1 MNHEH
6 PDYEPDLRPGLGDTA
21 ERPAVTD
28 LEPDHEPDH
37 EPLGLLG
44 RDDEQYDEFDSAE
57 PAYASRRGGSRR
69 AEKGGSRLA
78 GCLAVLIALAVIV
91 AGGWFA
97 ASKLM
102 DLDLGDK
109 FGGGTSDYSGQDA
122 NGEVAFEVK
131 PGDTAAQIGRNL
143 KAAGV
148 VASVDAFITAANANP
163 DSAGIQ
169 VGFYALQK
177 QMKAS
182 DALAVLVDPANI
194 VTTTVAVPEGLRVTD
209 IVEVLAKGTPF
220 KKKEFEA
227 ALQQTDQLG
236 LPDYAEGNPEGYL
249 FPATYAFAPTDQ
261 PIDMLKKMVQR
272 WQDAAEANELEAK
285 ADDLGYTPAE
295 IMTIASLIEAEG
307 RGDDMPKIARVIYN
321 RLENPDNGVTNGLL
335 QIDASVNY
343 GLDQSL
349 LVVPTSDDLAVDT
362 PYNTYRNPGLPPT
375 PIEAPGDAAIQAALN
390 PEDGDWLFYVTVNL
404 KTGETKF
411 TEDYDEFLEYKQE
424 LRDYCANES
433 AGAC

>member
-1 MNHEH
+1 MSQDH
-6 PDYEPDLRPGLGDTA
+6 PEQSWGDTA
-21 ERPAVTD
+21 ERPAVPAE
-28 LEPDHEPDH
+28 EPIEGSVLPMEDDFLDEPEEYVDEDGAS
-37 EPLGLLG
+37 EP
-44 RDDEQYDEFDSAE
+44 
-57 PAYASRRGGSRR
+57 RRGGSRR
-69 AEKGGSRLA
+69 AEKAGRGLP
-78 GCLAVLIALAVIV
+78 GCLAVLVALAVIV
-91 AGGWFA
+91 GGGWFGI
-97 ASKLM
+97 SRLM

-109 FGGGTSDYSGQDA
+109 LGGGPSDFSGQQA
-122 NGEVAFEVK
+122 GGEVTFEVRQ
-131 PGDTAAQIGRNL
+131 GDTAAQIGRNL
-143 KAAGV
+143 KDAGV
-148 VASVDAFITAANANP
+148 IASVDAFIAAATANP

-169 VGFYALQK
+169 VGFYTLQK
-177 QMKAS
+177 EMKAA

-194 VTTTVAVPEGLRVTD
+194 VTTTVAVPEGLRVVD
-209 IVEVLAKGTPF
+209 IVELLAKGTPF
-220 KKKEFEA
+220 KKADFQA
-227 ALQQTDQLG
+227 ALEQTDQLG

-261 PIDMLKKMVQR
+261 PIDMLKKMVAR
-272 WQDAAEANELEAK
+272 WQQSAEENDLEAK
-285 ADDLGYTPAE
+285 AEELGYTPAE
-295 IMTIASLIEAEG
+295 VMTIASLIEAEG

-349 LVVPTSDDLAVDT
+349 LVVPTSDDLARDT
-362 PYNTYRNPGLPPT
+362 PYNTYKNPGLPPT

-411 TEDYDEFLEYKQE
+411 TEDYDEFLQFKNE